1 MCEEENKTLSIE
13 EQKLLF
19 EQYKLYTEQ
28 KDKYTDRT
36 FLINRFYVVMLT
48 LLIVLVFAY
57 KDVLIGRLSII
68 LVLSVLGML
77 LCTLWWIN
85 IDTYNI
91 LIKMKL
97 SKVVEE
103 LEKKLPAQPFQME
116 FNAMK
121 KFRENKKEFIF
132 SDIQKVIAIFVFL
145 VFFVLFLA
153 GCVPIF
159 LF

>member
-1 MCEEENKTLSIE
+1 MSEEENKTLSIE

-36 FLINRFYVVMLT
+36 FLINRFYMIMLPF
-48 LLIVLVFAY
+48 LIVLIFAF

-68 LVLSVLGML
+68 LIFSVLGML
-77 LCTLWWIN
+77 FCALWWIN

-116 FNAMK
+116 FKAIK

-132 SDIQKVIAIFVFL
+132 SDIQKVLAIFVFL